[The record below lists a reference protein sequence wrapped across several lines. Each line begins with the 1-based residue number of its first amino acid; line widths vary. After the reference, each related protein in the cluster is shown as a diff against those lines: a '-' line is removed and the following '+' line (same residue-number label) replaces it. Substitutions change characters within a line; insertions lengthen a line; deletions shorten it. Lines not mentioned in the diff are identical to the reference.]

1 MSVIFDNN
9 KKNNEK
15 FDDYQLNEYLSDIK
29 IVVELLKGRTLKR
42 NGEKIQE
49 HLSNIDKALSG
60 IMDLL
65 VGYVE
70 RTGKQEIFL
79 TNDTTSDRKA
89 LVGSATKQA
98 LLKMGEPI
106 YEKAVESLYHQYHC
120 TLADCFEHPDHC
132 TLTDCFEHPEYLN
145 KILKEMFGVSYIV
158 IVDSIKKQLE
168 EFSYQKPIEQF
179 LVVISK

>member
-15 FDDYQLNEYLSDIK
+15 FDNYQLNEYLSDIK

-106 YEKAVESLYHQYHC
+106 YEKAVESLYRQYHC
-120 TLADCFEHPDHC
+120 TLA
-132 TLTDCFEHPEYLN
+132 DCFEHPEYLN
-145 KILKEMFGVSYIV
+145 KILKEMFGVAHIV

-168 EFSYQKPIEQF
+168 AFSYQKPIEQF
-179 LVVISK
+179 LVIMSK

>member
-1 MSVIFDNN
+1 MSVIFDND
-9 KKNNEK
+9 KKSKEK

-29 IVVELLKGRTLKR
+29 IAVELLKGRTLKR

-106 YEKAVESLYHQYHC
+106 YEKVAASLYRQY
-120 TLADCFEHPDHC
+120 HC